1 MKKLLLFVA
10 AALLAVSANAQYYM
24 AGDGNATNNWCCG
37 ENWNPAG
44 CAMTDGA
51 YSTTVPAGT
60 YQFKVTQGDWQQPN
74 YGYDAVD
81 ASKSTP
87 GYEDGGGNVKFT
99 VSAEATINV
108 SFDGSFITLTS
119 NVPFGEATITS
130 WTIAGDAALV
140 GVEWNPAAT
149 ENDMAFVGGAYT
161 LTKSGVALEAGD
173 YDYKA
178 CANHAWGIKE
188 LPAYGNQ
195 TLTIDE
201 DGVYDITFSMDA
213 MATELNAEY
222 VVATPVGDV
231 VADGQSGNQTIF
243 NTELNRYQIIDA
255 TGAVLYEF

>member
-1 MKKLLLFVA
+1 MKKFLLFVA
-10 AALLAVSANAQYYM
+10 AALLAVGASAQYYM
-24 AGDGNATNNWCCG
+24 AGDGNASNNWCCG

-60 YQFKVTQGDWQQPN
+60 YQFKVTQGDWVSPN

-130 WTIAGDAALV
+130 WTIAGAEALM
-140 GVEWNPAAT
+140 GVEWNPAAA

-161 LTKSGVALEAGD
+161 LTKSGVTLEAGD

-195 TLTIDE
+195 TLTIE
-201 DGVYDITFSMDA
+201 ADGTYDITFSMDA
-213 MATELNAEY
+213 IATELNAQ
-222 VVATPVGDV
+222 ATIATD
-231 VADGQSGNQTIF
+231 ADEAAADSAVKNQK
-243 NTELNRYQIIDA
+243 IIDA
-255 TGAVLYEF
+255 VTGERYILKANGEKVNF